1 MLSNT
6 GEWIFSFLC
15 FLLRTC
21 FSSDI
26 HRLSCLH
33 NRNWLFYSS
42 MRWYA
47 TTVHLSCHARCRYV
61 CVEREF
67 ACRQQMAEVIGR
79 IRLLNRWQVG
89 FYTSNVGCL
98 YQWINWMHWFALLLS
113 CNWRWADDEG
123 RVEGSLVCQAAYN
136 LWGLIFHRNN

>member
-1 MLSNT
+1 MST
-6 GEWIFSFLC
+6 HGSAAVDC
-15 FLLRTC
+15 RQQTMDLLIMGPYRVATTMGGILG
-21 FSSDI
+21 DG
-26 HRLSCLH
+26 
-33 NRNWLFYSS
+33 NWLFYAP

-89 FYTSNVGCL
+89 FYTSNIGCL
-98 YQWINWMHWFALLLS
+98 YQWIN
-113 CNWRWADDEG
+113 
-123 RVEGSLVCQAAYN
+123 
-136 LWGLIFHRNN
+136 